1 MNYSNIK
8 TRDIS
13 NGPGVRVS
21 LFVSGCNNH
30 CKGCFNTEAWD
41 FNHGEPFIEY
51 TEKYI
56 LEQMEPRYI
65 SGITILGG
73 EPLDPKNIEDVLY
86 FLSKVRSVYGTTKS
100 IWIYTG
106 YILKQLTNKKSEKY
120 NPMIFNILSTIDVLV
135 DGPFI
140 EEEKD
145 ISLAFRGS
153 RNQRIIDAQYYYDS
167 RKIKEIQI

>member
-1 MNYSNIK
+1 MNYANIK
-8 TRDIS
+8 TRDIA

-30 CKGCFNTEAWD
+30 CKGCFNPETWD
-41 FNHGEPFIEY
+41 FNYGNKFTEE

-56 LEQMEPRYI
+56 IDQMKPKYI
-65 SGITILGG
+65 SGLTILGG
-73 EPLDPKNIEDVLY
+73 EPLDAKNIDEVLY
-86 FLSKVRSVYGTTKS
+86 LTDKIRSVYGNTKS

-106 YILKQLTNKKSEKY
+106 FILKQLTNKKSQYY
-120 NPMIFNILSTIDVLV
+120 NSAIFNILNRIDVLV

-153 RNQRIIDAQYYYDS
+153 RNQRIIDTQYYSDT
-167 RKIKEIQI
+167 RKIKELEL